1 MKAKIFIFIMV
12 ISLCSCGNSEVY
24 SLREQIEALES
35 ENSELR
41 NRIAELESEKNE
53 YESNIADLEDSNF
66 SLQQSNSE
74 LESDLE
80 DKENS
85 IEDARYAVDNLRMQ
99 RIIDGD
105 AYTSHGMMQDMDID
119 DIDNS
124 LDY

>member
-12 ISLCSCGNSEVY
+12 ISLCSCGNSEVD

-105 AYTSHGMMQDMDID
+105 VYTSHGMMQDMDID